1 MKIIQKLKT
10 QVKIIAALS
19 IALFGGI
26 TIWSCSQDELDES
39 GQPVYRYTAE
49 EIATLKTMAE
59 EYGIP
64 DVKFPT
70 ESNQH
75 LNSMKEMEEIFK
87 NIALIKSSIS
97 RPIETTQIAENQII
111 YKNKNIPFKRNLE
124 PIAETLKSTTNTA
137 YGTITWTVKWSQ
149 SVSTSTGR
157 YTVPSV
163 SVNAS
168 LSLSPMMEQ
177 NGFHVGASN
186 TSSSIRGTE
195 LYVTFECEIM
205 HYSSVTYV
213 LTSSQ
218 WLHPGFRSYIR

>member
-26 TIWSCSQDELDES
+26 TIWSCSQDELDEN

-87 NIALIKSSIS
+87 NIALIKSSI
-97 RPIETTQIAENQII
+97 N
-111 YKNKNIPFKRNLE
+111 NLQ
-124 PIAETLKSTTNTA
+124 L
-137 YGTITWTVKWSQ
+137 
-149 SVSTSTGR
+149 
-157 YTVPSV
+157 
-163 SVNAS
+163 
-168 LSLSPMMEQ
+168 
-177 NGFHVGASN
+177 
-186 TSSSIRGTE
+186 
-195 LYVTFECEIM
+195 
-205 HYSSVTYV
+205 
-213 LTSSQ
+213 
-218 WLHPGFRSYIR
+218 